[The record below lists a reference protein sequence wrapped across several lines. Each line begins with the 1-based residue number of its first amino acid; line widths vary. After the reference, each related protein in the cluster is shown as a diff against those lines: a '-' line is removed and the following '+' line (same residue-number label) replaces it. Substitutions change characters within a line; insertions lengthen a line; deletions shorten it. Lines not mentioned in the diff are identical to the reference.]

1 MQLNDNLMFARTFLR
16 SPKMLGSVIPSSRFL
31 ISHLLRHFDWK
42 KANVVV
48 EYGPGVGTIT
58 REMLRSMSSD
68 AKLLAIESN
77 HDLAAHLKQNVDD
90 PRLHT
95 RLTSA
100 ANVRKALNGL
110 KLDGADYVI
119 SGIPFSTIPR
129 KERLTI
135 LRNTW
140 KSLNPGGVF
149 LVYQFSGA
157 VLPSLEEVF
166 GPVRQE
172 FELRNVLP
180 ARIFRCEKNGLTNH
194 REKNGQP

>member
-1 MQLNDNLMFARTFLR
+1 MQLNDNLVFARTFLR
-16 SPKMLGSVIPSSRFL
+16 SPKMLGSAIPSSRYL
-31 ISHLLRHFDWK
+31 TSHLLRHVDWK
-42 KANVVV
+42 KAKVVV

-58 REMLRSMSSD
+58 REMLRNLTTD
-68 AKLLAIESN
+68 ATLLAIESN
-77 HDLAAHLKQNVDD
+77 HELAAHLKENVND

-100 ANVRKALNGL
+100 ANVGKALSSLRLGS
-110 KLDGADYVI
+110 ADYVI

-140 KSLNPGGVF
+140 RSLKSGGVF

-166 GPVRQE
+166 GPVHQE

-180 ARIFRCEKNGLTNH
+180 ARIFRCEK
-194 REKNGQP
+194 

>member
-1 MQLNDNLMFARTFLR
+1 LQLNDNLMFARTFLR
-16 SPKMLGSVIPSSRFL
+16 SPRMLGSAIPSSRYL

-42 KANVVV
+42 KAQVVV

-58 REMLRSMSSD
+58 REMLRNLSAD

-77 HDLAAHLKQNVDD
+77 HELAAHLKENVDD

-100 ANVRKALNGL
+100 ANVHKALNSL
-110 KLDGADYVI
+110 RLEGADYVI

-140 KSLNPGGVF
+140 KSLKPGGVF

-166 GPVRQE
+166 GPVHQE

-180 ARIFRCEKNGLTNH
+180 ARIFRCEK
-194 REKNGQP
+194 

>member
-1 MQLNDNLMFARTFLR
+1 
-16 SPKMLGSVIPSSRFL
+16 MLGSAIPSSRYL

-42 KANVVV
+42 KAKVVV

-58 REMLRSMSSD
+58 REMLRNLSAD
-68 AKLLAIESN
+68 GKLLAIESN
-77 HDLAAHLKQNVDD
+77 HDLAAHLKENVDD

-100 ANVRKALNGL
+100 ANVGKALNSMR
-110 KLDGADYVI
+110 LDGADYII

-129 KERLTI
+129 KERITI
-135 LRNTW
+135 LRNSW
-140 KSLNPGGVF
+140 KSLKPGGVF

-166 GPVRQE
+166 GPVHQE

-180 ARIFRCEKNGLTNH
+180 ARIFRCEKGEAN
-194 REKNGQP
+194 R